1 MNSKTKYLKS
11 FVKLSGFNKPKNKL
25 SKSLHF
31 SKKNNSGRNNL
42 GRITVRHRGGGHKQ
56 KYRLINYKY
65 NDKSLKIKNIEYDPN
80 RTCFICLAINEH
92 NTLSY
97 KLLTEGTSVGDV
109 LSNQDFKNGNFFKLQ
124 DIPLGSLIHSL
135 EIKPGKG
142 AQLARSAGTYAKL
155 LQKNLKLN
163 LAKVQLSSKSYY
175 YLPLN
180 CFATLGTIS
189 NMFHKNKNLA
199 KAGRSRWLNKRPS
212 VRGVAM
218 NPVDHPHGGGEG
230 KTSGGRPSVTPWGK
244 ITKGKPTRNKKKRIK
259 VF

>member
-11 FVKLSGFNKPKNKL
+11 FVNLNKGFNKNKNKL
-25 SKSLHF
+25 SKSLQF

-42 GRITVRHRGGGHKQ
+42 GRITVRHQGGGHKQ
-56 KYRLINYKY
+56 KYRLIDYKY
-65 NDKSLKIKNIEYDPN
+65 KDTVLKVESIEYDPN
-80 RTCFICLAINEH
+80 RTCYICLVSDND
-92 NTLSY
+92 NKLSY
-97 KLLTEGTSVGDV
+97 KLLTEGINLNDT
-109 LSNQDFKNGNFFKLQ
+109 LSKGEFKTGNFFQLK
-124 DIPLGSLIHSL
+124 DIPLGSIIHSV

-163 LAKVQLSSKSYY
+163 LAKIQLSSKNYY
-175 YLPLN
+175 YVSLD
-180 CFATLGTIS
+180 CFSTLGTIS
-189 NMFHKNKNLA
+189 NMSHKNKNLA

-244 ITKGKPTRNKKKRIK
+244 ITKGKPTRKKK
-259 VF
+259 